1 MKRGLFQWVVVLG
14 LCGAGETTSA
24 GVFDPA
30 ARGILQSIHGYG
42 FDRAGSVRDVPRAD
56 WFGDLMEE
64 VLPDLV
70 DYLLDDGK
78 PQQDERNY
86 QRDDEQAWREQQRA
100 EQAEQEAERQREE
113 ARRERERGEEAERRE
128 AEAREEAQR
137 SQQLAEEAQ
146 GTAQEAKG
154 TAEQARDTAKE
165 AKGAAQEAKDVAQQ
179 SRGAA
184 QQAQGISKQ
193 AMGTAEEAKGAAQQ
207 AIGTAE
213 QARGTAEQAIGTA
226 VETQVQVQQAHQR
239 VGRQNTFVAL
249 FALLTLLALV
259 LAMRKPRQAI
269 VRAAGNAVEPL
280 RRSFKTTGHK
290 PGGGA
295 PPGEAARVVLT
306 GCDQRGKPVN
316 IPLPAS
322 ELDPKRGGV
331 TLGRHHLLVDRTLD
345 DERVSKRHAR
355 FTYSGHSYFV
365 EDLNSTNGT
374 VINGTQPCPPFRPMP
389 IRPGDSVRV
398 GGTELIVSA

>member
-1 MKRGLFQWVVVLG
+1 MKRRLFQWVVVLG
-14 LCGAGETTSA
+14 LCGAGEITFA
-24 GVFDPA
+24 GVLNPTE
-30 ARGILQSIHGYG
+30 RGIQQSTHVYG
-42 FDRAGSVRDVPRAD
+42 PDRTGPGRVLPRAD

-78 PQQDERNY
+78 PQQD
-86 QRDDEQAWREQQRA
+86 QRDSRRAQEEAWREQQRA
-100 EQAEQEAERQREE
+100 EQAEQEAEWQREE
-113 ARRERERGEEAERRE
+113 ARRERERAEEAERRE

-137 SQQLAEEAQ
+137 SKELAEEAQ

-154 TAEQARDTAKE
+154 TAEQARETAQE
-165 AKGAAQEAKDVAQQ
+165 AKGTAQEAKDVAQQ
-179 SRGAA
+179 ARGAA
-184 QQAQGISKQ
+184 QQAQEISKQ
-193 AMGTAEEAKGAAQQ
+193 AMGAAEEAKGTAQQ

-213 QARGTAEQAIGTA
+213 QAQGTAEQAIGTA

-249 FALLTLLALV
+249 LALLTLLALV

-269 VRAAGNAVEPL
+269 VRAAGNAVGPL
-280 RRSFKTTGHK
+280 RRSFKPAGRK
-290 PGGGA
+290 PAGGA
-295 PPGEAARVVLT
+295 SPGEAARVVLT
-306 GCDQRGKPVN
+306 GFDGRGRPVN
-316 IPLPAS
+316 IPLPDS
-322 ELDPKRGGV
+322 ELDPKRGGI

-355 FTYSGHSYFV
+355 FTYCGHSYFV

-374 VINGTQPCPPFRPMP
+374 VINGTRSCPPFKPML

-398 GGTELIVSA
+398 GATELIVSA